1 MTPFYFGDVNRALF
15 GIHHQPTVSQFRNS
29 AVVLCNPVGFEYS
42 RVHSLYRHLA
52 KKLAFNGYH
61 VLRFDYYAT
70 GDSSGYSHE
79 VSIEQCLKDI
89 ALSCDEIKTIS
100 ATKKITIIGCRMGA
114 SLAVSAAKNYKLN
127 HLVLWD
133 PVINGEQYLRELQAM
148 QKKMRVD
155 PDRFDMNYLSDAADE
170 NELIG
175 HPFTPELRNEI
186 KRINLKNIEQT
197 KARKIDIL
205 CYEDNVCSD
214 ELVCDGKFA
223 EKASVYCF
231 DAYADWAVID
241 KIESRVLPDPSIEKI
256 IELVS

>member
-1 MTPFYFGDVNRALF
+1 MTPFYFGDVNRALS
-15 GIHHQPTVSQFRNS
+15 GIHHQPMASQFRDS
-29 AVVLCNPVGFEYS
+29 AVVLCNPLGFEYY
-42 RVHSLYRHLA
+42 RTHSLYRHLA
-52 KKLAFNGYH
+52 NKLASNGYH

-89 ALSCDEIKTIS
+89 VLSCDEIKTIS
-100 ATKKITIIGCRMGA
+100 ATGKITLIGYRMGA
-114 SLAVSAAKNYKLN
+114 SLAAYVAKNYKLN
-127 HLVLWD
+127 RLVLWD
-133 PVINGEQYLRELQAM
+133 PVVNGEQYLCELQAM
-148 QKKMRVD
+148 QEKMRTD
-155 PDRFDMNYLSDAADE
+155 PDRFDVNYLFDAGDE

-186 KRINLKNIEQT
+186 KRIDLKNIEQT

-205 CYEDNVCSD
+205 CYEDSACSN
-214 ELVCDGKFA
+214 ELICDGKFA

-231 DAYADWAVID
+231 DAHADWTVID
-241 KIESRVLPDPSIEKI
+241 KIESKVLPDPSIEKI

>member
-15 GIHHQPTVSQFRNS
+15 GIHHQPTASQFRNS
-29 AVVLCNPVGFEYS
+29 AVVLCNPPGFEYS
-42 RVHSLYRHLA
+42 RTHSLYRYLA
-52 KKLAFNGYH
+52 KKLASNGYH

-89 ALSCDEIKTIS
+89 VLSCDEIKTIS

-114 SLAVSAAKNYKLN
+114 SLAAYAAVNYKFN
-127 HLVLWD
+127 RLVLWD

-155 PDRFDMNYLSDAADE
+155 PDRFDMNYLSNEDDE

-175 HPFTPELRNEI
+175 HPFTPEFKNEI
-186 KRINLKNIEQT
+186 ECIDLKNIEQT
-197 KARKIDIL
+197 KARKVDII
-205 CYEDNVCSD
+205 CCEDDTCEN
-214 ELVCDGKFA
+214 ELVRDAKFA

-231 DAYADWAVID
+231 DSHADWTVID
-241 KIESRVLPDPSIEKI
+241 KIESKVLPDSSVEKI